1 MNQRTQLV
9 CAWLGPIGTLIL
21 FGAMWPLMH
30 ILPPFRPTLA
40 IGDLAALYRR
50 IAVGTITGGILLQLA
65 ASLYMAFFA
74 VIALQMR
81 RMERSP
87 IWTLLFLVSTILA
100 FYSVIVAEM
109 VFSTAAYRPGHSPE
123 IVQTLSD
130 LGFILYVGTAL
141 PGTVQMIA
149 VGFAV
154 LGDRRADPI
163 FPRWVGYLDVWA
175 AILASPGTL
184 IALFKTGPFAW
195 NGALAFWVAAVAF
208 GIWLNVNFWA
218 ARRAIL
224 RSTPAAA

>member
-1 MNQRTQLV
+1 MNRRTQLA

-30 ILPPFRPTLA
+30 ILPPFRPALA
-40 IGDLAALYRR
+40 IGDLTALYHR
-50 IAVGTITGGILLQLA
+50 IAIGTITGGILLQLA
-65 ASLYMAFFA
+65 TCLYMPFFA

-81 RMERSP
+81 RMERAP
-87 IWTLLFLVSTILA
+87 IWTLVFLLASVLA

-109 VFSTAAYRPGHSPE
+109 VFSTAAYRPERSQE
-123 IVQTLSD
+123 VVQTLSD

-154 LGDRRADPI
+154 LGDDSPDPV
-163 FPRWVGYLDVWA
+163 FPRWVGYADVWT
-175 AILASPGTL
+175 AILASPGLL

-208 GIWLNVNFWA
+208 GVWLNVNFWA

-224 RSTPAAA
+224 RAAPA

>member
-1 MNQRTQLV
+1 M
-9 CAWLGPIGTLIL
+9 
-21 FGAMWPLMH
+21 
-30 ILPPFRPTLA
+30 LA
-40 IGDLAALYRR
+40 T
-50 IAVGTITGGILLQLA
+50 TIYA
-65 ASLYMAFFA
+65 PFFA
-74 VIALQMR
+74 TIALQMK

-87 IWTLLFLVSTILA
+87 IWTYVFLTSTLLA

-109 VFSTAAYRPGHSPE
+109 VFSTAAYRPERSDM
-123 IVQTLSD
+123 IIQMLSD

-154 LGDRRADPI
+154 LGDDSPDPV
-163 FPRWVGYLDVWA
+163 FPRWVGYLDVWT

-184 IALFKTGPFAW
+184 IALFKLGPFAW

-224 RSTPAAA
+224 RSVPA